1 MKKAS
6 KKSSRD
12 LRALAALPDAKI
24 DLSDIPEARDWSRA
38 VIGKFYRPIKKSVT
52 VRLDADV
59 LAWLKSRGKGYQTR
73 INRLLR
79 AAMQNHP
86 RRHAR
91 SRRS

>member
-6 KKSSRD
+6 KKQSKE

-24 DLSDIPEARDWSRA
+24 DLSDIPESRDWTGA
-38 VIGKFYRPIKKSVT
+38 LVGNFYRPIKKSVT

-59 LAWLKSRGKGYQTR
+59 LDWLRSRGKGYQTR

-79 AAMQNHP
+79 AAMENQP
-86 RRHAR
+86 RRQ
-91 SRRS
+91 RRRA